1 MLRHWIL
8 LGAVLTTFFYLF
20 VPGALWLVDSLLRNT
35 LEQKLFI
42 VKWHRLGILLALI
55 LWAIWLLNY

>member
-20 VPGALWLVDSLLRNT
+20 VPGALWLVDRLLRNT

-42 VKWHRLGILLALI
+42 VKWHWAGVAISVV
-55 LWAIWLLNY
+55 LWVVWWLV